1 MLPLI
6 MVSTAE
12 RPPTLTVVIA
22 IPAAHRVQA
31 PAATAP
37 ALPHAIATAPVPP
50 RAAATVPAPLRA
62 AATAPVHPVRRAA
75 TAAAAQEAAAVA
87 VAVVGATDNQDF
99 NSLSGI
105 R

>member
-37 ALPHAIATAPVPP
+37 ALPHAIATAPV
-50 RAAATVPAPLRA
+50 
-62 AATAPVHPVRRAA
+62 HPVRRAA